1 MGDSSEDESKK
12 EYEETNKGAISKD
25 LVRKCPSDPG
35 KIVGSRMGIRTAVR
49 NPLSG
54 ATRKCVLT
62 LDGYSYV
69 IGMILLIYIFLI
81 R

>member
-12 EYEETNKGAISKD
+12 ENGTDKGAISKD

-35 KIVGSRMGIRTAVR
+35 KVTGNRPGSGGTVSVSRMT
-49 NPLSG
+49 G

-69 IGMILLIYIFLI
+69 IGRNLIENLCV
-81 R
+81 